1 MPCTNC
7 RRIWRQTGVRP
18 QHYNQGNIATCPEP
32 HHHNCLCSTC
42 RDFRVIRT
50 RDTITHNT
58 PIINEAP
65 APPPTTPPPPT
76 RPTTP
81 PPPPRHGRQRHVV
94 VEPRPTTPPPTTSTN
109 TSIIQF
115 QAPTSTNPRCSELAS
130 ECPVCMT
137 DFDDNHSSVNT
148 SCGHKICLAC
158 FTTMLVVNLRKSFN
172 TKAICPICRTVVV
185 EKA

>member
-32 HHHNCLCSTC
+32 HHHNCLGSPCI
-42 RDFRVIRT
+42 DFRVIRT
-50 RDTITHNT
+50 RTSIAHYT
-58 PIINEAP
+58 PIVDEAP
-65 APPPTTPPPPT
+65 APPTSSTPPPT

-172 TKAICPICRTVVV
+172 TKTICPICRTVVV